1 MFAKSGRVKTSA
13 TEWRGWRKILL
24 GKLEDAKAPIM
35 ISQAALEMEFGARSD
50 TGRVRENNEDSFRLA
65 PELNLFVLCDG
76 MGGQASGEVA
86 SKLAAETI
94 VAHCREAETN
104 PELPLVGEQI
114 DGASKAAN
122 RLASAVQLAN
132 RAVHQAAKQN
142 EAQTGMGATVVAVRF
157 TDERMTIAHVGDSR
171 AYRLR
176 NGELELLTQDHS
188 FIAEQVR
195 HGLMTAEEASQS
207 KLQNVLLR
215 ALGIEPDVEVEISEE
230 LLMEGDAVLLCSD
243 GLTHELSDE
252 QIAAAL
258 CDAEE
263 AQEAA
268 SRLVELANQA
278 GGGDNITV
286 IVLRHAPKF
295 AGAMAKIGRWFKGS

>member
-1 MFAKSGRVKTSA
+1 MV
-13 TEWRGWRKILL
+13 
-24 GKLEDAKAPIM
+24 
-35 ISQAALEMEFGARSD
+35 SQAAMEMEFGTRSD
-50 TGRVRENNEDSFRLA
+50 TGRVRENNEDSLRLA
-65 PELNLFVLCDG
+65 PELNLFVVCDG

-86 SKLAAETI
+86 SRLAAETI
-94 VAHCREAETN
+94 VAHCRDAETN
-104 PELPLVGEQI
+104 AALPLVGERI
-114 DGASKAAN
+114 DGASKSAS
-122 RLASAVQLAN
+122 RLASAIRLAN
-132 RAVHQAAKQN
+132 RAVHQAAQEN
-142 EAQTGMGATVVAVRF
+142 EAQTGMGATVVAVQF

-188 FIAEQVR
+188 FVAEQVR
-195 HGLMTAEEASQS
+195 HGLITAEEASQS

-215 ALGIEPDVEVEISEE
+215 ALGIEPDVEVEVSEE
-230 LLMEGDAVLLCSD
+230 LLMEGDTVLLCSD

-258 CDAEE
+258 CDADE

>member
-1 MFAKSGRVKTSA
+1 
-13 TEWRGWRKILL
+13 
-24 GKLEDAKAPIM
+24 M
-35 ISQAALEMEFGARSD
+35 ISQAAMEMEFGTRSD
-50 TGRVRENNEDSFRLA
+50 TGRVRENNEDSFLVA

-86 SKLAAETI
+86 SRLAAETI
-94 VAHCREAETN
+94 VAHCRDAEAN
-104 PELPLVGEQI
+104 LALPLVGGRI
-114 DGASKAAN
+114 DGASEAAD
-122 RLASAVQLAN
+122 RLASAVRLAN
-132 RAVHQAAKQN
+132 RAVHQAAQQN
-142 EAQTGMGATVVAVRF
+142 EAQTGMGATVVAVQVAA
-157 TDERMTIAHVGDSR
+157 ERITIAHVGDSR

-195 HGLMTAEEASQS
+195 QGLMTAEEASQS

-215 ALGIEPDVEVEISEE
+215 ALGIEPDVKVEVNEE
-230 LLMEGDAVLLCSD
+230 LMMEGDTVLLCSD

-258 CDAEE
+258 CGTEE
-263 AQEAA
+263 TQEAA
-268 SRLVELANQA
+268 NGLVELANRA

-286 IVLRHAPKF
+286 IALRHAPKF
-295 AGAMAKIGRWFKGS
+295 AGAVAKIGRWFKGS

>member
-1 MFAKSGRVKTSA
+1 M
-13 TEWRGWRKILL
+13 
-24 GKLEDAKAPIM
+24 
-35 ISQAALEMEFGARSD
+35 EMEFGTRSD
-50 TGRVRENNEDSFRLA
+50 TGRVRENNEDSLRLA
-65 PELNLFVLCDG
+65 PELNLFVVCDG

-86 SKLAAETI
+86 SRLAAETI
-94 VAHCREAETN
+94 VAHCRDAETN
-104 PELPLVGEQI
+104 AALPLVGERI
-114 DGASKAAN
+114 DGASKSAS
-122 RLASAVQLAN
+122 RLASAIRLAN
-132 RAVHQAAKQN
+132 RAVHQAAQEN
-142 EAQTGMGATVVAVRF
+142 EAQTGMGATVVAVQF

-215 ALGIEPDVEVEISEE
+215 ALGIEPDVEVEVSEE
-230 LLMEGDAVLLCSD
+230 LLMEGDTVLLCSD

-258 CDAEE
+258 CDADE

>member
-1 MFAKSGRVKTSA
+1 MAFEA
-13 TEWRGWRKILL
+13 TI
-24 GKLEDAKAPIM
+24 
-35 ISQAALEMEFGARSD
+35 EMEFGARSD
-50 TGRVRENNEDSFRLA
+50 TGRVRENNEDSFRIA
-65 PELNLFVLCDG
+65 PELNLFVLSDG

-86 SKLAAETI
+86 SRLAAETI
-94 VAHCREAETN
+94 VAHGRDAETN
-104 PELPLVGEQI
+104 PALPLVGERI
-114 DGASKAAN
+114 DGASGMAN
-122 RLASAVQLAN
+122 RLASAVRLAN
-132 RAVHQAAKQN
+132 QAVHQAAQQN
-142 EAQTGMGATVVAVRF
+142 ETQTGMGATVVAVQF
-157 TDERMTIAHVGDSR
+157 ADERMTIAHVGDSR

-195 HGLMTAEEASQS
+195 QGLMTAKEASQS

-215 ALGIEPDVEVEISEE
+215 ALGTEPDVEVEISEE
-230 LLMEGDAVLLCSD
+230 LLMEGDTVLLCSD

-258 CDAEE
+258 CDADE

-268 SRLVELANQA
+268 SHLVELANQA

>member
-1 MFAKSGRVKTSA
+1 M
-13 TEWRGWRKILL
+13 
-24 GKLEDAKAPIM
+24 
-35 ISQAALEMEFGARSD
+35 EMEFGAGSD

-65 PELNLFVLCDG
+65 PELNLFVVCDG
-76 MGGQASGEVA
+76 MGGEASGEVA
-86 SKLAAETI
+86 SRLAAETI
-94 VAHCREAETN
+94 VAHCRDAEAN
-104 PELPLVGEQI
+104 PALPLVGERI
-114 DGASKAAN
+114 DGVSEAAN
-122 RLASAVQLAN
+122 RLASALRLAN
-132 RAVHQAAKQN
+132 RTAHQAAQQN
-142 EAQTGMGATVVAVRF
+142 EAQTGMGTTVVAVQVA
-157 TDERMTIAHVGDSR
+157 DERIAIAHVGDSR

-176 NGELELLTQDHS
+176 NGELEPLTQDHS

-195 HGLMTAEEASQS
+195 RGLMTPEEASQS

-215 ALGIEPDVEVEISEE
+215 ALGIEADVEVEISEE
-230 LLMEGDAVLLCSD
+230 LLMEGDSVLLCSD

-258 CDAEE
+258 CDADE

>member
-1 MFAKSGRVKTSA
+1 MA
-13 TEWRGWRKILL
+13 
-24 GKLEDAKAPIM
+24 
-35 ISQAALEMEFGARSD
+35 SQATMELEFGARSD

-76 MGGQASGEVA
+76 MGGRASGEVA
-86 SKLAAETI
+86 SRLAAETI
-94 VAHCREAETN
+94 VAHFREAESN
-104 PELPLVGEQI
+104 PSLPLIGSRI
-114 DGASKAAN
+114 DGASSAAN
-122 RLASAVQLAN
+122 RLGSAVRLAN
-132 RAVHQAAKQN
+132 RAVHQAAQQN
-142 EAQTGMGATVVAVRF
+142 EAQAGMGATVVAVQF

-176 NGELELLTQDHS
+176 NGEIELLTRDHS

-195 HGLMTAEEASQS
+195 QGLMTAKEAAQS

-215 ALGIEPDVEVEISEE
+215 ALGIDPDVEVEVSEE
-230 LLMEGDAVLLCSD
+230 LLMDGDTVLLCSD

-258 CDAEE
+258 CDSDE

-278 GGGDNITV
+278 GGDDNTTV
-286 IVLRHAPKF
+286 IVLRSTPKF
-295 AGAMAKIGRWFKGS
+295 AGAMARIGRWFKGS

>member
-1 MFAKSGRVKTSA
+1 MV
-13 TEWRGWRKILL
+13 
-24 GKLEDAKAPIM
+24 
-35 ISQAALEMEFGARSD
+35 SQAALEMEFGARSD

-86 SKLAAETI
+86 SRLAAETI

-104 PELPLVGEQI
+104 HELPLAGEQI

-122 RLASAVQLAN
+122 RLASAVRLAN
-132 RAVHQAAKQN
+132 RAVHQAAQQN
-142 EAQTGMGATVVAVRF
+142 EAQTGMGATVVAARF

-171 AYRLR
+171 VYRLR

-215 ALGIEPDVEVEISEE
+215 ALGIEPEVEVEISEE

-258 CDAEE
+258 CHADE

-268 SRLVELANQA
+268 SRLVELAKQA

>member
-1 MFAKSGRVKTSA
+1 M
-13 TEWRGWRKILL
+13 
-24 GKLEDAKAPIM
+24 
-35 ISQAALEMEFGARSD
+35 EMEFGTRSD
-50 TGRVRENNEDSFRLA
+50 TGRVRENNEDSLRLD
-65 PELNLFVLCDG
+65 PELNLFVVCDG

-86 SKLAAETI
+86 SRLAAETI
-94 VAHCREAETN
+94 VAHCRDAETN
-104 PELPLVGEQI
+104 PALPLVGERI
-114 DGASKAAN
+114 DGASKSAN
-122 RLASAVQLAN
+122 RLASAIRLAN
-132 RAVHQAAKQN
+132 RAVHQAAQEN
-142 EAQTGMGATVVAVRF
+142 EEQTGMGATVVAVQF
-157 TDERMTIAHVGDSR
+157 TDERMIVAHVGDSR
-171 AYRLR
+171 AYRMR

-230 LLMEGDAVLLCSD
+230 LLMEGDTVLLCSD

-252 QIAAAL
+252 QITGAL
-258 CDAEE
+258 CDADE

-295 AGAMAKIGRWFKGS
+295 AGAMARIGRWFRGS

>member
-1 MFAKSGRVKTSA
+1 
-13 TEWRGWRKILL
+13 
-24 GKLEDAKAPIM
+24 
-35 ISQAALEMEFGARSD
+35 MEFGARSD

-86 SKLAAETI
+86 SRLAAETI

-104 PELPLVGEQI
+104 PELPSVGEQI

-122 RLASAVQLAN
+122 RLASAVRLAN
-132 RAVHQAAKQN
+132 RAVHQAAQQN

-176 NGELELLTQDHS
+176 NAELEQLTQDHS

-195 HGLMTAEEASQS
+195 HGLMTAEEASRS

-215 ALGIEPDVEVEISEE
+215 ALGIEPDAEVEISEE
-230 LLMEGDAVLLCSD
+230 LLVEGDTVLLCSD

-268 SRLVELANQA
+268 SRLVELANRA

-286 IVLRHAPKF
+286 IVLRHAPKS

>member
-1 MFAKSGRVKTSA
+1 
-13 TEWRGWRKILL
+13 
-24 GKLEDAKAPIM
+24 
-35 ISQAALEMEFGARSD
+35 MEFGARSD
-50 TGRVRENNEDSFRLA
+50 NGRVRENNEDSFRVV
-65 PELNLFVLCDG
+65 PELNLFVLSDG

-86 SKLAAETI
+86 SRLAAETI
-94 VAHCREAETN
+94 VAHCREAEAN
-104 PELPLVGEQI
+104 PSLPIIGERI
-114 DGASKAAN
+114 DGASAMAN
-122 RLASAVQLAN
+122 RLASAVRLAN
-132 RAVHQAAKQN
+132 QAVHQAAERN
-142 EAQTGMGATVVAVRF
+142 EARTGMGATVVAVQF
-157 TDERMTIAHVGDSR
+157 ADERMTIAHVGDSR

-176 NGELELLTQDHS
+176 NGELEQLTPDHS

-195 HGLMTAEEASQS
+195 QGLMSAKDASQS

-215 ALGIEPDVEVEISEE
+215 ALGVDPEVEVEINEE
-230 LLMEGDAVLLCSD
+230 LLAEGDMLLLCSD

-252 QIAAAL
+252 RIAAAL
-258 CDAEE
+258 CDADE

-295 AGAMAKIGRWFKGS
+295 AGAMAKIGRWFTGS

>member
-1 MFAKSGRVKTSA
+1 MV
-13 TEWRGWRKILL
+13 
-24 GKLEDAKAPIM
+24 
-35 ISQAALEMEFGARSD
+35 SQAAMEMEFGTRTD
-50 TGRVRENNEDSFRLA
+50 TGRVRENNEDSLRLA
-65 PELNLFVLCDG
+65 PELNLFVVCDG

-86 SKLAAETI
+86 SRLAAETI
-94 VAHCREAETN
+94 VAHCRDAETN
-104 PELPLVGEQI
+104 PALPLVGERI
-114 DGASKAAN
+114 EGASEATN
-122 RLASAVQLAN
+122 RLASAIRLAS
-132 RAVHQAAKQN
+132 RAVHQAAQEN
-142 EAQTGMGATVVAVRF
+142 EAQTGMGATVVAVQF

-195 HGLMTAEEASQS
+195 RGLMTAEEASQS

-230 LLMEGDAVLLCSD
+230 LLMEGDTVLLCSD

-258 CDAEE
+258 CDADE

-268 SRLVELANQA
+268 SRLVELAKQA

-286 IVLRHAPKF
+286 IVLRHAPKL
-295 AGAMAKIGRWFKGS
+295 AGAMAKIGRWFRGS

>member
-1 MFAKSGRVKTSA
+1 M
-13 TEWRGWRKILL
+13 EI
-24 GKLEDAKAPIM
+24 
-35 ISQAALEMEFGARSD
+35 EFGALSD

-65 PELNLFVLCDG
+65 PELNLFVVCDG

-86 SKLAAETI
+86 SQLAAETI
-94 VAHCREAETN
+94 VAHCRDAETN
-104 PELPLVGEQI
+104 PVLPLVGERI
-114 DGASKAAN
+114 DGVSQAAN
-122 RLASAVQLAN
+122 RLASAVRLAN
-132 RAVHQAAKQN
+132 RSVHQAAQQN
-142 EAQTGMGATVVAVRF
+142 EAQTGMGATVVAAQF
-157 TDERMTIAHVGDSR
+157 MDERVTIAHVGDSR

-176 NGELELLTQDHS
+176 NGELEPLTQDHS

-215 ALGIEPDVEVEISEE
+215 ALGIEPDVEVEVSEE
-230 LLMEGDAVLLCSD
+230 LLMEGDTVLLCSD

-263 AQEAA
+263 TQEAA
-268 SRLVELANQA
+268 SHLVELANQA

-295 AGAMAKIGRWFKGS
+295 SGAMARIGRWFKGS